1 MSRMGQ
7 SSNTNKGIQ
16 VRRKNEFQRIYEK
29 RIHFKLDSLT
39 DLEEFVHLLISK
51 ISADVDG
58 CYEHQI
64 VDAKS
69 FMGMF
74 SISTHPVTVRI
85 NSDDEK
91 DVELFNGICSRY
103 SYSR

>member
-1 MSRMGQ
+1 MEQ
-7 SSNTNKGIQ
+7 SSSTDKGIQ
-16 VRRKNEFQRIYEK
+16 VRRKMSSEEFMRKE
-29 RIHFKLDSLT
+29 FTLNLDSLT

-69 FMGMF
+69 FMGMV

-91 DVELFNGICSRY
+91 EVELFNGICARY